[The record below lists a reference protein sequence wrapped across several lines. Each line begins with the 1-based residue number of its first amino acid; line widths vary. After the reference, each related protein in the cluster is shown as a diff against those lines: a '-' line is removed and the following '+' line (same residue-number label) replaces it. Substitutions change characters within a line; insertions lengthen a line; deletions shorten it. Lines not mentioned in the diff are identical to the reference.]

1 VRSLDI
7 FSEDRKKDMLA
18 AYSLSADYN
27 YTQRE
32 IAEILN
38 YSLGTVNG
46 WIKDIQSKLY
56 QKSVRDQLLIN
67 QHYTIDLLNSFIQKK
82 IDEEC

>member
-1 VRSLDI
+1 VRTLDI
-7 FSEDRKKDMLA
+7 FSEERKKDMLA

-56 QKSVRDQLLIN
+56 QKSVRDQLFMN
-67 QHYTIDLLNSFIQKK
+67 QSYTTDVLNKFIQK
-82 IDEEC
+82 IDQEG

>member
-1 VRSLDI
+1 MRTLDI
-7 FSEDRKKDMLA
+7 FSEERKKDMLA

-56 QKSVRDQLLIN
+56 QKSVRDQLFMN
-67 QHYTIDLLNSFIQKK
+67 QSYTTDVLNKFIQKK
-82 IDEEC
+82 

>member
-1 VRSLDI
+1 MRTLDI
-7 FSEDRKKDMLA
+7 FSEERKKDMLA

-38 YSLGTVNG
+38 YSLGTVKG

-56 QKSVRDQLLIN
+56 QKSVRDQLFMNQSYTTDVIN
-67 QHYTIDLLNSFIQKK
+67 KFIQK
-82 IDEEC
+82 IDQEC

>member
-1 VRSLDI
+1 MRTLDI
-7 FSEDRKKDMLA
+7 FSEERKKDMLA

-56 QKSVRDQLLIN
+56 QKSVRDQLFMNQSYTTDVIN
-67 QHYTIDLLNSFIQKK
+67 KFIQK
-82 IDEEC
+82 IDQEC